1 MADSTKSAADEV
13 YVNGRIWAARG
24 REVTAL
30 AVRDGRVLACGEDAQ
45 ELAGRGSRVV
55 DLGGRRMIPGLI
67 DGHMHATRAGA
78 TWATELHWTGV
89 PDVASALATVEAVA
103 RDRPPGEWIRAIGG
117 WHPCQFAESRE
128 PTRAELDA
136 VAPDHPVYLQALY
149 EVAVLNSAALR
160 ATGLDKLSGNPPG
173 GWVERDPVAGEPTG
187 RVRGMGAFSH
197 CLAAIAPPTP
207 DEQLRSTA
215 AMFAD
220 LHASGL
226 TGIVDPGG
234 FGMSPERYDPLFALW
249 RDHELSMRMRLFLS
263 AVDPGQ
269 EHAQLGDWLRHAQ
282 TRFGDEM
289 LQVLGIG
296 EVVHFGCHDFEGL
309 EDFRIGEEAAAQL
322 YDISYATAARS
333 WPMNIHAVLD
343 SSIDVIVDC
352 WEAVHRLIP
361 LTGLRF
367 TLSHADRISS
377 RNLRRLKALGAGIV
391 LDDRQVFK
399 ASASEAAWGPGSM
412 TAVPPVADVLAEGI
426 PVAAGTDAS
435 RASSYSPWLSL
446 WWLVSGTSLDG
457 EPRRSGPQLFS
468 RERALEAYTAGSAWL
483 SFEERDRGHLNPGA
497 RADFAVL
504 SEDYLTVP
512 SEKIPTISSELTVV
526 GGKVVHSTGAVG

>member
-1 MADSTKSAADEV
+1 MADSRKSAADEV
-13 YVNGRIWAARG
+13 YVNGRIWAGPGHEA
-24 REVTAL
+24 TAL
-30 AVRDGRVLACGEDAQ
+30 AVRDGRVIACGDDAPDF
-45 ELAGRGSRVV
+45 AGPGSRRV

-67 DGHMHATRAGA
+67 DGHLHAARAGA
-78 TWATELHWTGV
+78 TWTAELHWTGV
-89 PDVASALATVEAVA
+89 PDVASALATIKAA
-103 RDRPPGEWIRAIGG
+103 AGDRPPGEWIRAIGG

-136 VAPDHPVYLQALY
+136 VAPDHPVYVQALY

-160 ATGLDKLSGNPPG
+160 ATGLDQLSGNPPG
-173 GWVERDPVAGEPTG
+173 GRIERDPATGEPTG
-187 RVRGMGAFSH
+187 RVHGMGAFTH
-197 CLAAIAPPTP
+197 CLNAVPPPGP
-207 DEQLRSTA
+207 DEQRRSTA

-234 FGMSPERYDPLFALW
+234 FGMGPERYDPLFELW
-249 RDHELSMRMRLFLS
+249 RAGELSMRTRLFLS
-263 AVDPGQ
+263 AVDPGK
-269 EHAQLGDWLRHAQ
+269 EHAQLDSWLRHAQ
-282 TRFGDEM
+282 TRFGDEL

-309 EDFRIGEEAAAQL
+309 EDFHIGEEAAAQL
-322 YDISYATAARS
+322 YDISYATAARG

-343 SSIDVIVDC
+343 SSVDVILDC
-352 WEAVHRLIP
+352 WEAVHELIP

-367 TLSHADRISS
+367 TLSHADRIST
-377 RNLRRLKALGAGIV
+377 RNLRRLKALGGGVV
-391 LDDRQVFK
+391 LDDHQVFK
-399 ASASEAAWGPGSM
+399 AAASEAVWGPGAM
-412 TAVPPVADVLAEGI
+412 ATVPPVAEIFAEGI

-446 WWLVSGTSLDG
+446 WWLVAGTSLDG
-457 EPRRSGPQLFS
+457 VARRTEPNLFS

-483 SFEERDRGHLNPGA
+483 SFEERDRGHLRPGA
-497 RADFAVL
+497 KADFAVL
-504 SEDYLTVP
+504 SEDYFTVP
-512 SEKIPTISSELTVV
+512 TDRIPAISSELTVV